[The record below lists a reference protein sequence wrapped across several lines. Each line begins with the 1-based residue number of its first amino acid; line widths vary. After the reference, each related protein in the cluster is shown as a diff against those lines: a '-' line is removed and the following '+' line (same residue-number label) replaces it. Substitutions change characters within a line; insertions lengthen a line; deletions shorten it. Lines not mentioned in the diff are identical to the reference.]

1 MFFLRFDFPSKVPQL
16 SRRMCWL
23 SLLLRFLTCVLDG
36 GLGHFCMHSP
46 LLSGILFGAVVH
58 ILFGCDFPLSRQ
70 TRAPRE
76 WAPALFRSLL
86 TPFTPRFSVPFAIRG
101 TTEADPAFVVRSH
114 IQSTHLSGFLFPC
127 RHLAPFLLFSVF
139 CSPRL
144 ASLYSHLSFP
154 LAILTSSVLTCYSS

>member
-1 MFFLRFDFPSKVPQL
+1 MLA
-16 SRRMCWL
+16 
-23 SLLLRFLTCVLDG
+23 LTSSQVSYLCFG
-36 GLGHFCMHSP
+36 WGLGHFCMHSP

-86 TPFTPRFSVPFAIRG
+86 TPFTLRFSVPFAIRG
-101 TTEADPAFVVRSH
+101 TTEADPAFVVRDH

-127 RHLAPFLLFSVF
+127 RHLAPFLLFSGL

-144 ASLYSHLSFP
+144 ARLYSHLSFP
-154 LAILTSSVLTCYSS
+154 FGDFDFLVPYLLLLIIRPSLLPLLFLLWLSFL